1 LLNKPDVNARK
12 EVDLSSM
19 WSMAGFHVRM
29 LDVRMMRTV
38 SERLA
43 RIGLSPASVTVL
55 LVLDGNPDLSLG
67 RLADALLVQRPNMT
81 KLVNRLVAKKLVR
94 RDAAL
99 GDKRQVALGL
109 TEAGRKLAVKARDV
123 LSDHDEASLA
133 ILKPAERKQFLHL
146 VARMLAGLESK
157 DKRDGV

>member
-1 LLNKPDVNARK
+1 MLGKPDTNSRK
-12 EVDLSSM
+12 QVDLSPL
-19 WSMAGFHVRM
+19 WTMAGFNLRM

-38 SERLA
+38 SEQLA

-55 LVLDGNPDLSLG
+55 LVLDSNPGLSLG

-99 GDKRQVALGL
+99 GDKRQIALGL
-109 TEAGRKLAVKARDV
+109 TEPGRKLAIKARGV
-123 LSDHDEASLA
+123 LHDHDEASLA
-133 ILKPAERKQFLHL
+133 MLKPAERRQFLHL
-146 VARMLAGLESK
+146 LARMLAGLESG
-157 DKRDGV
+157 DGSRAI

>member
-1 LLNKPDVNARK
+1 MPGKPNANARK
-12 EVDLSSM
+12 PLDLSSM
-19 WSMAGFHVRM
+19 WSMSGFRVRM

-38 SERLA
+38 SEQLA

-55 LVLDGNPDLSLG
+55 LVLEANPDLSLG

-94 RDAAL
+94 REAAL
-99 GDKRQVALGL
+99 GDRRQVALGL
-109 TEAGRKLAVKARDV
+109 TEAGRKLSVKARGV

-146 VARMLAGLESK
+146 VARMLAGLEGK
-157 DKRDGV
+157 DRAG

>member
-1 LLNKPDVNARK
+1 MLNKPDANARK
-12 EVDLSSM
+12 QVELSPM
-19 WSMAGFHVRM
+19 WAMAGFQLRM

-38 SERLA
+38 SEQLA
-43 RIGLSPASVTVL
+43 RIGLSPASATVL
-55 LVLDGNPDLSLG
+55 HVLESNPDLSLG

-123 LSDHDEASLA
+123 LRDHDEASLA

-146 VARMLAGLESK
+146 VARMLAGLESN
-157 DKRDGV
+157 DKPGSV

>member
-1 LLNKPDVNARK
+1 LLSKPDTNSRTQ
-12 EVDLSSM
+12 VDLSSFAT
-19 WSMAGFHVRM
+19 MAGFNVRM

-38 SERLA
+38 AEQLA
-43 RIGLSPASVTVL
+43 RIGLSPASATVL
-55 LVLDGNPDLSLG
+55 QVLESNPDLSLG

-109 TEAGRKLAVKARDV
+109 TEAGRKLAIKARAV
-123 LSDHDEASLA
+123 LSDHDEASLGV
-133 ILKPAERKQFLHL
+133 LKPAERRQFLHL

-157 DKRDGV
+157 DKPATV